1 MACRLRQTTQPGT
14 TWRWFWRSPDLITAK
29 RYVDALVP
37 PAHRHIFELTAAEH
51 GRTVRQVL
59 ATTGKPA
66 LLADSTVLK
75 RTLEVRSA
83 YLEPLHLLQI
93 VLLQRHRAAAVV
105 DPRLERAILL
115 TVNGLAA
122 GLRNTG

>member
-1 MACRLRQTTQPGT
+1 MVLAKT
-14 TWRWFWRSPDLITAK
+14 DLITAK

-37 PAHRHIFELTAAEH
+37 PAHRHIFELIAAEH
-51 GRTVRQVL
+51 ERTVREVL
-59 ATTGKPA
+59 ATTDKPA
-66 LLADSTVLK
+66 LLADYPVLK
-75 RTLEVRSA
+75 RTLDVRSA

-93 VLLQRHRAAAVV
+93 VLLERHRAAAAV